1 MGTAVRPNHLT
12 TARLLTGLAAA
23 FAFAA
28 GTQGWA
34 LAGAA
39 ILVVSLLLDRA
50 DGVLARLSG
59 QTSRAGH
66 LYDLFADGA
75 SNAAVFIGI
84 GIGLAGSFPGGWGL
98 GLGLIAGI
106 AVAAAE
112 GLVVY
117 LDRTRLQKSSD
128 LGGRW
133 GLDPDDAM
141 FLVPLGMALGWGKAV
156 LLAAAFGAPLA
167 GLVLVAV
174 LVGRRRQLRQ
184 NSFAESDG

>member
-1 MGTAVRPNHLT
+1 MRPNHLT
-12 TARLLTGLAAA
+12 TGRLLTGIAAA
-23 FAFAA
+23 VAFAA
-28 GTQGWA
+28 GTPGWA

-39 ILVVSLLLDRA
+39 VLIVSLLLDRA

-59 QTSRAGH
+59 QTSRTGH

-84 GIGLAGSFPGGWGL
+84 GIGLAGSFPEGWGL
-98 GLGLIAGI
+98 ALGLAAGI

-117 LDRTRLQKSSD
+117 LDTASLQKSSD

-133 GLDPDDAM
+133 GIDPDDVM
-141 FLVPLGMALGWGKAV
+141 FLVPLAMALGWGKGV

-167 GLVLVAV
+167 VIVLAALLVW
-174 LVGRRRQLRQ
+174 RSRQLRQ
-184 NSFAESDG
+184 NRLAESDG

>member
-1 MGTAVRPNHLT
+1 MGTSVRPNHLT
-12 TARLLTGLAAA
+12 TARLLTGVAAA
-23 FAFAA
+23 VAFAA
-28 GTQGWA
+28 GTPGWA

-39 ILVVSLLLDRA
+39 ILIVSLLLDRA

-84 GIGLAGSFPGGWGL
+84 GLGLAGSFPAGWGL
-98 GLGLIAGI
+98 ALGLIAGI

-117 LDRTRLQKSSD
+117 LDTTSLQKSSD

-133 GLDPDDAM
+133 GIDPDDAM
-141 FLVPLGMALGWGKAV
+141 FLVPLGMALGWGKGV
-156 LLAAAFGAPLA
+156 LLAASFGAPLA
-167 GLVLVAV
+167 VIVLAAV
-174 LVGRRRQLRQ
+174 LVWRSRQLRQ
-184 NSFAESDG
+184 NRLAESDG